1 MDVLS
6 GVRRGRRTKTI
17 HFCRAAPRRAS
28 HGGADAALGVEGG
41 NATDAAS
48 PARPGDPTSSTAAR
62 YTEGRASGLVPHT
75 GKTSCLHHSGDYSHA
90 GEPDSTGPP
99 EHSLLLLQVRL

>member
-1 MDVLS
+1 MNGAVCLALHLLTD
-6 GVRRGRRTKTI
+6 GRRVSGE
-17 HFCRAAPRRAS
+17 AWGS
-28 HGGADAALGVEGG
+28 DVV
-41 NATDAAS
+41 AT
-48 PARPGDPTSSTAAR
+48 AR
-62 YTEGRASGLVPHT
+62 YTGGRASGLVPHT